1 MLITG
6 ESGTGKEL
14 VARAIH
20 RRSDRQNAPFVA
32 VNVAAGGPADRAGL
46 RRGDIILEV
55 ARQPVADAQS
65 FGQALAAVAPGEA
78 ALLYVHRPG
87 GGGRNQYVVLERGV
101 QQP

>member
-1 MLITG
+1 
-6 ESGTGKEL
+6 
-14 VARAIH
+14 
-20 RRSDRQNAPFVA
+20 
-32 VNVAAGGPADRAGL
+32 
-46 RRGDIILEV
+46 
-55 ARQPVADAQS
+55 VADAQS